1 MRLVF
6 LLVLSSIISAC
17 ASPGELLDR
26 DPQLSF
32 ETKKQADVFAACLSD
47 ALTRTTGNV
56 SYVPTETGYRIIM
69 PHPNAGADAVTEV
82 IKTDSGAK
90 IRHIERM
97 PALMGSWVQEAVI
110 GCK

>member
-6 LLVLSSIISAC
+6 LLILSVLIAAC
-17 ASPGELLDR
+17 ASPGQLLDR
-26 DPQLSF
+26 EPQLSF
-32 ETKKQADVFAACLSD
+32 ETKKPADVFAACLSD

-56 SYVPTETGYRIIM
+56 SYVPTATGYRIIL

-82 IKTDSGAK
+82 IRTESGAK
-90 IRHIERM
+90 IRHVERM
-97 PALMGSWVQEAVI
+97 QALTGSWVQEAVI